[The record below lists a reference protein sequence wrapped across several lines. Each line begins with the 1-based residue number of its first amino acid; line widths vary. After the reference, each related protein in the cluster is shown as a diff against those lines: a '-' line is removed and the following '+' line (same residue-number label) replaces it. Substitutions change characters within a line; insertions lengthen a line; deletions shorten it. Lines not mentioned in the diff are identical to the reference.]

1 MTTLPSDTVDLRA
14 AAPTRRPAAVTPRS
28 DWKRRHAKRT
38 AVVDS
43 AAVLAATLLA
53 NSITFTL
60 GTDVSLAVQAVSS
73 AFVIAASL
81 FALAACRS
89 RDLSM
94 LDVAAEENRRVA
106 KAVGTAFASGAAIL
120 LAAAAVGFCPQV
132 CTVIES
138 DTTRL
143 FVPIVFTGTLL
154 TLLTGRYLMR
164 RDLANRRANG
174 EGMTRIVVLGNEDS
188 ATRFCDSLCRHAAI
202 GYDVVGVCIPDFT
215 GDLDATVPT
224 ALGALPVLSDHA
236 SIALALQVT
245 GADAVVVTSAEEL
258 GPDRMKTLE
267 WTLQDLDVELLV
279 VPGLADTVRERIT
292 LGHIDNAPIMHVKR
306 PRFEGPAAVVKR
318 AFDLAFGTL
327 ALLVALPVMAVVAVA
342 IKLDDGGPVMF
353 RQTRVGLHGKPFRIF
368 KFRTM
373 IVDAEARKDDE
384 RKGADQAGVFFK
396 SANDSRITRVGR
408 VLRKTSLDELP
419 QLFNVLGGSMSIVGP
434 RPLVPGEGSSVPY
447 FLQRRALLKPGMTGL
462 WQISGRSDVSD
473 EERIRLDHAYVDNF
487 STARDL
493 MIVAGTATAVLQ
505 RKGAY

>member
-1 MTTLPSDTVDLRA
+1 M
-14 AAPTRRPAAVTPRS
+14 
-28 DWKRRHAKRT
+28 
-38 AVVDS
+38 DS